1 MFQERALLPQGALSF
16 IREDCRYKSHLI
28 TWRSSLC
35 QVHFVFQERAL
46 LPQELLDHT
55 KKHKRRKAVDN
66 DLCKQA
72 AQDEAEGVESQRL
85 QNLAITLDKVSRLR
99 PFDLL
104 LAASSRADSLR
115 RSRWFG

>member
-1 MFQERALLPQGALSF
+1 
-16 IREDCRYKSHLI
+16 
-28 TWRSSLC
+28 
-35 QVHFVFQERAL
+35 VHFVFQERAL

-85 QNLAITLDKVSRLR
+85 QNLAITLDKVRHLTCFWLR
-99 PFDLL
+99 
-104 LAASSRADSLR
+104 
-115 RSRWFG
+115 